1 MPRPK
6 NHILHRLSWHWQTV
20 RKEEQMRRYFFIL
33 PIITCVTGIG
43 IGNSQ
48 EIQKSD
54 QIDIGKIEFERNCSI
69 CHGLYARGDG
79 PYAAILN
86 TRVPDLTMLSER
98 NSGTFPFQRVYDT
111 IDGTNIIK
119 AHGTREMPIWG
130 QTYREKAE
138 ENYFNRRAFPWDAEP
153 FVRARILALTEY
165 VARLQ
170 VNQAKAK

>member
-1 MPRPK
+1 MRP
-6 NHILHRLSWHWQTV
+6 
-20 RKEEQMRRYFFIL
+20 YFLIL
-33 PIITCVTGIG
+33 PIIVSVGGTG

-69 CHGLYARGDG
+69 CHGSYGRGDG
-79 PYAAILN
+79 PYVAILK
-86 TRVPDLTMLSER
+86 TRAPDLTMLSER

-130 QTYREKAE
+130 QTYTEKAE
-138 ENYFNRRAFPWDAEP
+138 ENYFNRRAFPWDTEP
-153 FVRARILALTEY
+153 FVRARIDHREDWR
-165 VARLQ
+165 RLYIFAGSS
-170 VNQAKAK
+170 VLRVLD

>member
-1 MPRPK
+1 MRACLC
-6 NHILHRLSWHWQTV
+6 ILSV
-20 RKEEQMRRYFFIL
+20 IAS
-33 PIITCVTGIG
+33 IGGAG

-48 EIQKSD
+48 EMQKSD
-54 QIDIGKIEFERNCSI
+54 KIDIGKIEFERNCSI
-69 CHGLYARGDG
+69 CHGTYGRGDG
-79 PYAAILN
+79 PYATTLN
-86 TRVPDLTMLSER
+86 IRVPDLTMLSER

-111 IDGTNIIK
+111 IDGTNVIK

-130 QTYREKAE
+130 QTYKEKAE

-170 VNQAKAK
+170 VNQAKTK